1 MIYIEKSFDVM
12 SKRIPSITLSD
23 DDGKLI
29 TEASKKLGTYI
40 IRDELYPAVA
50 ASLDNPSKERRFKKL
65 ISDFFDR
72 NADRLSTSG
81 PMYMIATTDE
91 DKRKFFSALGVP
103 ENTVKRIVNKVTK
116 KASNA
121 RYLRNNPLLWVL
133 FCAIR
138 YYTLKKD
145 VKGLNTTLAMY
156 AFAVY
161 PSIFYKYFQY
171 GVTSPG
177 TMEYTMD
184 SLTDKFILKQ
194 KGTLFAG
201 LTSSI
206 QNSFR
211 FLSSGIA
218 DGSDDEAVRFIL
230 RIRNDQNSMI
240 KRVANQY
247 MINHAKGLTVG
258 HALDTG
264 NNGELIDTYT
274 NDTSQVATVSRSIV
288 LQILTNGIKLD
299 YVSASAKIAS
309 ISSSDLKL
317 YLSKILVDNE
327 SKVIEAFIESILF
340 IWLYDEH
347 HTKREINTSAFLLWS
362 INKLFKR
369 TNSNDSNIARIKETL
384 NRWGDISGIH
394 QKFTREAS
402 RINYKKA
409 IFVYFILSIQYYTND

>member
-40 IRDELYPAVA
+40 IRDELYPVVA

-72 NADRLSTSG
+72 NAERLSTSG

-91 DKRKFFSALGVP
+91 DKRNFFSALGVP

-116 KASNA
+116 KTSNA
-121 RYLRNNPLLWVL
+121 RYLRNNPLLWIL
-133 FCAIR
+133 FCVIR

-156 AFAVY
+156 ALAVY
-161 PSIFYKYFQY
+161 PSIFYKYFQH

-206 QNSFR
+206 QNSFK

-218 DGSDDEAVRFIL
+218 DGSDDEVVRFII

-369 TNSNDSNIARIKETL
+369 TNSNDSNVARIKETL

-409 IFVYFILSIQYYTND
+409 IFVYFILSIQYYAND